1 MNQAK
6 DRSIHGANG
15 ITAAITAVH
24 GNVPEFRLT
33 NHQLEGMV
41 ETNDA
46 WITERTGIKERR
58 VLRGKDQ
65 GLSVMAIEAVNGLL
79 KKRGISADEIDLMIV
94 ATVTPDRVFPATANI
109 ICDAIGATK
118 AWGFDLGAACS
129 GFLYAL
135 VTGAQ
140 FIETGRHKKVVVVGG
155 DKMSSIIDYT
165 DRTTC
170 IIFGDGCG
178 AVLLEADT
186 EGLGI
191 RDSILRSD
199 GSGCQYLHQ
208 KAGGSMRPATHRTVE
223 AGDHY
228 VYQEGKAVFKF
239 AVTNMADVSAEIMEK
254 NGLAPADVAWL
265 VPHQANKR
273 IIDATVNRMGLDP
286 SKAMVNIEKYG
297 NTTSGTIPLCLW
309 EWESRLKKGDNLIL
323 SAFGG
328 GFTWGAIWLKWAYGN

>member
-1 MNQAK
+1 MK
-6 DRSIHGANG
+6 T
-15 ITAAITAVH
+15 TAAITAVH
-24 GNVPEFRLT
+24 GYVPDFKLS
-33 NHQLEGMV
+33 NKVLESMV

-58 VLRGKDQ
+58 ILVGKDQ

-79 KKRGISADEIDLMIV
+79 KKRGIGPEEIDLMIV

-109 ICDAIGATK
+109 ICDAIGAK
-118 AWGFDLGAACS
+118 NAWGFDLGAACS
-129 GFLYAL
+129 GFLFAL
-135 VTGAQ
+135 TTGSQ
-140 FIETGRHKKVVVVGG
+140 FIESGKHKKVVVVGG
-155 DKMSSIIDYT
+155 DKMSSIIDYE
-165 DRTTC
+165 DRSTC

-178 AVLLEADT
+178 AVLLEPSTDNV
-186 EGLGI
+186 GVM
-191 RDSILRSD
+191 DSILRSD

-208 KAGGSMRPATHRTVE
+208 KAGGSMRPATERTLKHK
-223 AGDHY
+223 DHY

-254 NGLAPADVAWL
+254 NGLTADDISWL

-273 IIDATVNRMGLDP
+273 IIDATASRMGLDE
-286 SKAMVNIEKYG
+286 SKVMVNIEKYG

-328 GFTWGAIWLKWAYGN
+328 GFTWGAIWIKWAYGS